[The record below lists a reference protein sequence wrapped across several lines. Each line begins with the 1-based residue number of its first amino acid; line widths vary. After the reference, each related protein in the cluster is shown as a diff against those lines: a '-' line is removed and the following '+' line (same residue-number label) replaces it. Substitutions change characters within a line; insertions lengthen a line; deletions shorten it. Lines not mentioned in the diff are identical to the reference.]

1 MSLAEASTLYMNAA
15 RNICASLLLG
25 ASLLCLTSW
34 AEEELTPEQRVLV
47 ENFHRPVSTLGEAMN
62 TARTALK
69 GISDTAG
76 ADAAAPA
83 VSAVIRAEKEVS
95 EAAARLT
102 EAGLNVSS
110 LYKKGQLAKAISS
123 LPIAAYNADIQA
135 TLANGCCGSV
145 KLYLTITGTSAT
157 DEQLHNTLNEQ
168 NKADLAAVEHALSA
182 IEPICPVSHW
192 RPLEDE
198 FVKRFD
204 ASVPAA
210 ERLQQRP
217 LTAMLLH
224 SLLEKHSK
232 WIFELANQ
240 EFHHNGDM
248 EERFLLRPQNYIGR
262 WYERRSFDDY
272 FYRCADAL
280 DLNSATPR
288 GKAIWEAAAPRLAEL
303 RKKYNLGTG
312 DGRTRETA
320 FDIPAEIKPGE
331 FKRFV
336 NEVTQELFGERAL
349 HSNLRWSSLGKN
361 GRRVVHGII
370 LVGRPGNRNRNN
382 DSHTIMPCYFNIE
395 QK

>member
-157 DEQLHNTLNEQ
+157 DEQLHNTLNAPAVVA
-168 NKADLAAVEHALSA
+168 NFKAA
-182 IEPICPVSHW
+182 
-192 RPLEDE
+192 PLRTD
-198 FVKRFD
+198 
-204 ASVPAA
+204 
-210 ERLQQRP
+210 
-217 LTAMLLH
+217 
-224 SLLEKHSK
+224 
-232 WIFELANQ
+232 
-240 EFHHNGDM
+240 
-248 EERFLLRPQNYIGR
+248 NYITRYRAGVGAKLR
-262 WYERRSFDDY
+262 ITRNHRLDFYYYFDYDRGYNIDY
-272 FYRCADAL
+272 KANKG
-280 DLNSATPR
+280 DLKGYLQEN
-288 GKAIWEAAAPRLAEL
+288 
-303 RKKYNLGTG
+303 
-312 DGRTRETA
+312 
-320 FDIPAEIKPGE
+320 E
-331 FKRFV
+331 FRHI
-336 NEVTQELFGERAL
+336 FGISYKFKL
-349 HSNLRWSSLGKN
+349 
-361 GRRVVHGII
+361 
-370 LVGRPGNRNRNN
+370 
-382 DSHTIMPCYFNIE
+382 
-395 QK
+395 